1 MDILQLNKAMV
12 CPTSNVK
19 IVGHVIDTG
28 VNPVGPLAG
37 RVEVVKYADI
47 PGDTSRT
54 LGGGKAYDY
63 ADSYGDVGHGTGVAY
78 LMCHDIPAETMR
90 IRSYNSFIAANPV
103 NLCLAAVLEYV
114 KEHPDERHIVNMSL
128 TVPGEETDSYIRDM
142 HELIK
147 ALVALNVAVVVAA
160 GNDSREVLDKYPT
173 CFYEPFTVA
182 ALNNDGTK
190 AHFSTWHNEVDFA
203 EIGVGIPRLTNAGA
217 MQNGSGTSFAT
228 PIVCNKLA
236 KIWSAA
242 PALTEAQ
249 LYEQAK
255 ANCQD
260 LGAAGRDPYFGWG
273 WIASVDAQAAVAPPV
288 ENPGETKDDPPVT
301 AQNRLIYLTTPRM
314 SGADVYALELQ
325 LQALGYDCK
334 MTAAERSS
342 GAGIFGPACDSA
354 VRQFQHDYNVDVY
367 GKACPDTLAALAA
380 AQSKDSTLTLADQF
394 VSWLKTQVG
403 NIYVWG
409 AQGENLTAMTNEAGK
424 SLAAK
429 TPEAWIR
436 GMEDEDSDYARAL
449 AFYKKR
455 LAAGQNPIFAYDCG
469 GLIVHWLHITGLLDM
484 AEDLSSRSLYRA
496 CTPITRAE
504 LKPGNLLFR
513 DNGVKIHHVGVFVGD
528 NKAIEAMG
536 RDQGVVMR
544 DICASGTGYWTDYGQ
559 LNYLQ

>member
-1 MDILQLNKAMV
+1 M
-12 CPTSNVK
+12 
-19 IVGHVIDTG
+19 
-28 VNPVGPLAG
+28 
-37 RVEVVKYADI
+37 
-47 PGDTSRT
+47 
-54 LGGGKAYDY
+54 
-63 ADSYGDVGHGTGVAY
+63 
-78 LMCHDIPAETMR
+78 HD
-90 IRSYNSFIAANPV
+90 
-103 NLCLAAVLEYV
+103 
-114 KEHPDERHIVNMSL
+114 
-128 TVPGEETDSYIRDM
+128 
-142 HELIK
+142 LIK
-147 ALVALNVAVVVAA
+147 QLVALGAAVVVAA
-160 GNDSREVLDKYPT
+160 GNDGQELLDVYPS
-173 CFYEPFTVA
+173 CFEEPITVA
-182 ALNNDGTK
+182 AVYNDGRK
-190 AHFSTWHNEVDFA
+190 AEFSVWHNEVDFA

-273 WIASVDAQAAVAPPV
+273 WIASVDAQAAVTPPV

-334 MTAAERSS
+334 MTAVERSS
-342 GAGIFGPACDSA
+342 RAGIFGPACDAA

-367 GKACPDTLAALAA
+367 GKACPHTLAALAA
-380 AQSKDSTLTLADQF
+380 AQSEDSAFTLADQF

-409 AQGENLTAMTNEAGK
+409 AQGENLTDMTDEAGRALK
-424 SLAAK
+424 AK

-455 LAAGQNPIFAYDCG
+455 LAAGQNPILAYDCG
-469 GLIVHWLHITGLLDM
+469 GLIVHWLHIAGLLDM
-484 AEDLSSRSLYRA
+484 DEDLSSRGLYRA

-544 DICASGTGYWTDYGQ
+544 DINASGAGYWTNYGQ
-559 LNYLQ
+559 LNCLQ